1 MAPGGRLIVSGSG
14 SARRPEA
21 RAERVGDRL
30 RAWGYPNSLELAA
43 ADLNGVIITHVACID
58 RAAVDQ

>member
-1 MAPGGRLIVSGSG
+1 
-14 SARRPEA
+14 
-21 RAERVGDRL
+21 VGDRL
-30 RAWGYPNSLELAA
+30 RAWGYPISLELAA